1 MNSRKTLFFM
11 LGWTG
16 MVLYFTERWIFG
28 PLIPSL
34 MEEFHE
40 TKTVLGVI
48 GAGSLWG
55 YMITPVV
62 AGILSDRFGRKLPIL
77 FGIAG
82 FSALTVV
89 CGLVTGPVQL
99 FVFRFLTGVAE
110 AFFFLPLV
118 ALTLELFPE
127 RPGFYVTFMASGSSL
142 GWAVGPALAGW
153 LLNLTGNWRWPF
165 VVTGVAGL
173 CVWVLLWKFFP
184 AEAKKERPALFFD
197 RAILK
202 RTSLLMLFLLALTN
216 TFEIGTEFG
225 FTMWFPVFLKTEV
238 GMAVGTAGLVAGLYG
253 VGQFFGRPLLGLLS
267 DRVGYR
273 ELGIC
278 ATFLQGLA
286 FIAVLSAT
294 NPVMRSLFTFTGGL
308 VGSAVIATLLT
319 FTGLAFPRYKGLALG
334 LTVTFGYATSS
345 LAPIAI
351 GYIGDHYTVGFGL
364 WTVCVPAAFAASLPF
379 LATYLVS
386 HRAARDSGEGGE

>member
-1 MNSRKTLFFM
+1 MKSGRTLFFV

-34 MEEFHE
+34 MDEFHE
-40 TKTVLGVI
+40 TRTVLGVI
-48 GAGSLWG
+48 GSGSLWG
-55 YMITPVV
+55 YMMTPVI
-62 AGILSDRFGRKLPIL
+62 AGILSDRFGRKHPVLL
-77 FGIAG
+77 GIAG
-82 FSALTVV
+82 FSGFTVIS
-89 CGLVTGPVQL
+89 GLVSGPAQL

-153 LLNLTGNWRWPF
+153 LLRLTGSWRWPF

-173 CVWVLLWKFFP
+173 CVWALLWWSFP
-184 AEAKKERPALFFD
+184 GEARKERPASFFD
-197 RAILK
+197 RSVLT
-202 RTSLLMLFLLALTN
+202 RSSLAMLFLLALTF

-238 GMAVGTAGLVAGLYG
+238 GMTVSAAGMVAGLYG
-253 VGQFFGRPLLGLLS
+253 VGQFFGRPLLGFIS

-278 ATFLQGLA
+278 AALLQGLA
-286 FIAVLSAT
+286 FVAVLGTA
-294 NPVMRSLFTFTGGL
+294 NLFLRGLFTFGSGL

-334 LTVTFGYATSS
+334 LTVTFGYATAS
-345 LAPIAI
+345 LAPISI
-351 GYIGDHYTVGFGL
+351 GYIGDRFSVGLGL
-364 WTVCVPAAFAASLPF
+364 WTVCVPAAFAASIPF

-386 HRAARDSGEGGE
+386 RKAG